1 MKKSIYTFALLLIGA
16 ITMLSF
22 TTSKENA
29 EGEYLCIYA
38 YDHENEKIAISNI
51 FYSSEWVNGEGYLSD
66 QTAGQYLENELDF
79 DTDNYSNII
88 IYSHKQKNHVYDDR
102 MDAIT
107 KAKKDGYSILK
118 FNVKCKKAKLY
129 STY

>member
-1 MKKSIYTFALLLIGA
+1 MKKSIYTFALLLVGA
-16 ITMLSF
+16 LAIMSF
-22 TTSKENA
+22 KSISNSA

-38 YDHENEKIAISNI
+38 YDHDNERIAISNI
-51 FYSSEWVNGEGYLSD
+51 FYSSEWVNGEGYLSKR
-66 QTAGQYLENELDF
+66 TAGKYIENELDF

-88 IYSHKQKNHVYDDR
+88 IYSHKQKSYVYDDR
-102 MDAIT
+102 MDAISE
-107 KAKKDGYSILK
+107 AKNDGYSIRK